1 MLQKSK
7 IYSKSYSF
15 YTSVSCES
23 EHPQSQGEQEGKGIM
38 L

>member
-7 IYSKSYSF
+7 IYSKNYSF
-15 YTSVSCES
+15 CASGSCES
-23 EHPQSQGEQEGKGIM
+23 KQPQSQGEEEGKGIM